1 MVNVE
6 VTNDLLLDIIND
18 SKVYTAPDLIET
30 EINNAVGEFLI
41 KKDNVFTNVLSDFM
55 INNEHGQES
64 TIKHVYDK
72 LNQDNQNKL
81 RHIEIINYNDKV
93 NKEYLNIILVI
104 IFACIIIIPLA
115 IANKNNLLPNNITL
129 ICLVTIMFFTSAYI
143 LYKVIDIYMRDNV
156 NYDKIRIPYDR
167 TATQLEKDGTIT
179 RKKNP
184 LTSLTL
190 TCVGQDCCDGSMVY
204 DYAKNKCLMTENFGN
219 YFDNFDN
226 FDNSGN
232 SGNSGNS
239 QNTNIIEPFGQG
251 CAKDCLIQTSF
262 SYSNA
267 SALNAY
273 LIPPSTGVMDSLIA

>member
-64 TIKHVYDK
+64 SVKNVYDK

-115 IANKNNLLPNNITL
+115 IANKNSLLPNNITL
-129 ICLVTIMFFTSAYI
+129 ICLVTILFFTSAYI
-143 LYKVIDIYMRDNV
+143 LYKVIDIYMRDNID
-156 NYDKIRIPYDR
+156 YEKIRIPYDR
-167 TATQLEKDGTIT
+167 TAAQLEKF
-179 RKKNP
+179 
-184 LTSLTL
+184 
-190 TCVGQDCCDGSMVY
+190 TCW
-204 DYAKNKCLMTENFGN
+204 
-219 YFDNFDN
+219 
-226 FDNSGN
+226 
-232 SGNSGNS
+232 
-239 QNTNIIEPFGQG
+239 I
-251 CAKDCLIQTSF
+251 
-262 SYSNA
+262 NA
-267 SALNAY
+267 GAPNN
-273 LIPPSTGVMDSLIA
+273 